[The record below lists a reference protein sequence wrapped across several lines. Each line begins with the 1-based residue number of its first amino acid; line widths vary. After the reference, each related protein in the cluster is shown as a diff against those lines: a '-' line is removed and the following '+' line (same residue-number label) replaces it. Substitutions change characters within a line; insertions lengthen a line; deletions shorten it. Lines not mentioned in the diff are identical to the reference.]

1 MRFKNWYPATV
12 GDKRVECYF
21 AWFPVKLNGE
31 TKWLERVSVEYED
44 RYGGMGFTPK
54 TSWRKNRF
62 V

>member
-12 GDKRVECYF
+12 GDKRTEWWF

-31 TKWLERVSVEYED
+31 TRWLEIVEVEYEYRFD
-44 RYGGMGFTPK
+44 GRGFSPK
-54 TSWRKNRF
+54 NSWQKNRF